1 MIITMMADNDL
12 ENRRLALITLTSAV
26 NNKPALML
34 PHLPHLLPLV
44 LQESVIKP
52 ELIKEIMMGPFK
64 HKVDDGIDIR
74 KSAYETMYS
83 LMETSFS
90 GIDIVQFYDRV
101 IAGLSDEYDIRSLC
115 NLMLT
120 KLVTLNVD
128 ETSRRLDDV
137 AAAFKVT
144 LGTKLKESAVKQE
157 IEKQDAAVMSVLRVT
172 VLLNEKIPVTSQGWR
187 DYWSWVEKDFADKI
201 KSVQAEKENNS

>member
-1 MIITMMADNDL
+1 
-12 ENRRLALITLTSAV
+12 
-26 NNKPALML
+26 
-34 PHLPHLLPLV
+34 
-44 LQESVIKP
+44 
-52 ELIKEIMMGPFK
+52 MGPFK

-90 GIDIVQFYDRV
+90 GIDIVQFYDRI

-144 LGTKLKESAVKQE
+144 LSTKLKESAVKQE